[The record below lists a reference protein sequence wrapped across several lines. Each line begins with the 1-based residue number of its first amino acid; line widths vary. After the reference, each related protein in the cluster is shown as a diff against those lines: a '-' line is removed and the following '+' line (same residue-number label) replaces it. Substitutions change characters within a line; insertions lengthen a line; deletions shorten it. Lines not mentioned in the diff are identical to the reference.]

1 MIHPAAVRLAG
12 KERAQFFSDGARW
25 TWSPKVGS
33 FDEATGTYTAPDWVL
48 NSRSV
53 FLTAHDPAN
62 PAAGGTAEIQLTSS
76 PFWLWTIGLYMP
88 ALFFVL
94 LAVGWLTW
102 PGIPPAPV
110 LQVNPPAATVGKGQT
125 QQFTASLDDVPEQ
138 DVSWTATAG
147 TITPAGFY
155 TPPIVPAP
163 PSGQKGVNPPGD
175 QTGQTEQTVTITA
188 TRNSD
193 KTKSASAVVIVSADA
208 GLFLYPALSHV
219 QRGGA
224 VQLIAGGI
232 PDADVEWPQIAP
244 KGVFQVTT
252 SIAQR
257 KVVSVSV
264 IDKKHPAHVAGARI
278 LVLPGTGTSAGGG
291 GSDIT
296 LIVLAMAAGGLGGW
310 LAAVR
315 SFIGFTGNRTFIPS
329 WSMLYLMRPGFGA
342 GLALVAH
349 MAFRAGS
356 IGPGSS
362 ASNPAVVVFY
372 SALVGLFSDEA
383 LQKMHDIFCT
393 IFGIQDKRSDK
404 MTDKGAGQSPVI
416 TRVSA
421 SAASGTITIDGGN
434 FAPTAT
440 VLANNAVKPMTFI
453 SDKRLEMKLDPG
465 TAVGTELAI
474 QVRNPDGKITDVS
487 KCQVAA

>member
-1 MIHPAAVRLAG
+1 MIHPTSVKLAW
-12 KERAQFFSDGARW
+12 KEKAQFFSDGTRW

-48 NSRSV
+48 NSHSV

-62 PAAGGTAEIQLTSS
+62 PAAGGTAEILLTSS
-76 PFWLWTIGLYMP
+76 RFWLWTIGLYMP

-94 LAVGWLTW
+94 LLVGWLTW
-102 PGIPPAPV
+102 PGIPAAPV
-110 LQVNPPAATVGKGQT
+110 LQVNPPAATLGKGQT
-125 QQFTASLDDVPEQ
+125 QQFAASLDDVPEQ

-155 TPPIVPAP
+155 TPPPL
-163 PSGQKGVNPPGD
+163 S
-175 QTGQTEQTVTITA
+175 GQTEQTVTITA

-193 KTKSASAVVIVSADA
+193 KTKSASAVVVVSPNA

-219 QRGGA
+219 QKGGT
-224 VQLIAGGI
+224 VQLIADGG
-232 PDADVEWPQIAP
+232 PDVDIEWPQIAA
-244 KGVFQVTT
+244 KGLFKPPDK
-252 SIAQR
+252 IDQR

-264 IDKKHPAHVAGARI
+264 TDKKHPGHVAGARI
-278 LVLPGTGTSAGGG
+278 VLLPGMGQSAGGG
-291 GSDIT
+291 AGDFT

-310 LAAVR
+310 LAAMR

-362 ASNPAVVVFY
+362 ASNPAIVVFY

-404 MTDKGAGQSPVI
+404 MTEKGAGQAPVI

-434 FAPTAT
+434 FGSTST
-440 VLANNAVKPMTFI
+440 VLVNNAVKPMTFV
-453 SDKRLEMKLDPG
+453 SDKRLEAKLDAG
-465 TAVGTELAI
+465 TAVGTELGI
-474 QVRNPDGKITDVS
+474 QVRNPDGKITEVA